1 MTWLLELVE
10 KGDIWESFSWE
21 GFPAAISP
29 QGFKYISLQWLLQNS
44 VKGWYLRKFQ
54 LIGFSCCH
62 LSTFSRLR
70 PVFPI
75 SSSKSWV
82 GSSSSLESS
91 FMKVE
96 FLNVKPKM
104 SKREFSFLLLWFYTS
119 TNVPRSL
126 EASKRHLKRQSL
138 KQEVN
143 HRDVKWQWYVC
154 QVLLLF
160 FYSLGSPLLFCYL
173 FCGVHLC
180 SFVILNLSWLLILR
194 PAACSLFLK
203 RQFLRHLDWGCLLS
217 QESLDEANLSKIC
230 CHVMR
235 QLCAVCMKSWH
246 IWHGLNVSR
255 TPGLKISKT
264 ESLRV

>member
-1 MTWLLELVE
+1 MFQKDSIIARLFGILWYSLLFYRIIYRLYIGFLGSSIFHCTSNDMFTTVSGKFQLGGFSCCHLSIIFHCTSDGIWLFR
-10 KGDIWESFSWE
+10 W
-21 GFPAAISP
+21 
-29 QGFKYISLQWLLQNS
+29 
-44 VKGWYLRKFQ
+44 KGWYLRKFQ

-62 LSTFSRLR
+62 LSTLSRLR

-160 FYSLGSPLLFCYL
+160 FYSLSSPLLFCY
-173 FCGVHLC
+173 F
-180 SFVILNLSWLLILR
+180 
-194 PAACSLFLK
+194 FL
-203 RQFLRHLDWGCLLS
+203 
-217 QESLDEANLSKIC
+217 
-230 CHVMR
+230 
-235 QLCAVCMKSWH
+235 
-246 IWHGLNVSR
+246 
-255 TPGLKISKT
+255 
-264 ESLRV
+264 

>member
-62 LSTFSRLR
+62 LSTLSRLR

-160 FYSLGSPLLFCYL
+160 FYSLSSPLLFCYL
-173 FCGVHLC
+173 F
-180 SFVILNLSWLLILR
+180 
-194 PAACSLFLK
+194 FL
-203 RQFLRHLDWGCLLS
+203 
-217 QESLDEANLSKIC
+217 
-230 CHVMR
+230 
-235 QLCAVCMKSWH
+235 
-246 IWHGLNVSR
+246 
-255 TPGLKISKT
+255 
-264 ESLRV
+264 

>member
-91 FMKVE
+91 FLKVA
-96 FLNVKPKM
+96 
-104 SKREFSFLLLWFYTS
+104 FSDAAASLK
-119 TNVPRSL
+119 PRSVDPKYL
-126 EASKRHLKRQSL
+126 NPKLFTHKNRGGVNWAQNICKEFNGTQIFQGSHLLRNVTNGRSL
-138 KQEVN
+138 YGGWV
-143 HRDVKWQWYVC
+143 
-154 QVLLLF
+154 
-160 FYSLGSPLLFCYL
+160 GGPYL
-173 FCGVHLC
+173 FGVFWINRAL
-180 SFVILNLSWLLILR
+180 V
-194 PAACSLFLK
+194 
-203 RQFLRHLDWGCLLS
+203 
-217 QESLDEANLSKIC
+217 
-230 CHVMR
+230 
-235 QLCAVCMKSWH
+235 
-246 IWHGLNVSR
+246 
-255 TPGLKISKT
+255 KT
-264 ESLRV
+264 